1 MDFQAL
7 DEPRGDPILQV
18 MLAYRADTRP
28 GKIDLGVGI
37 FKDAAGQTPI
47 MAAVQ
52 QAGARLLADEET
64 KAYTAIPGDAG
75 FLSAMREMVLGDAV
89 PEKQV
94 VTSATTGGSQAV
106 RLLCDLIKVTS
117 PDATLWISDPSWPN
131 HPVISDGAGLKR
143 KTYRYFDS
151 ATRGVDCAA
160 MLADLEQAKR
170 GDIVLLH
177 ASCHNPTGAD
187 LSADDWAAL
196 ADLLEARG
204 LVAMIDNAYQGFGDG
219 LEEDAQPLRKLAA
232 RLPVVL
238 IATSCSK
245 NFGIYRERA
254 GLLLVTCRDES
265 VMPKLK
271 STMVD
276 LARRSYSFP
285 PDHGARLVTTIWND
299 ADLRQSWQSELE
311 ANRLQVSRNRQ
322 MLAEALRRESNS
334 DRFDFLAAH
343 RGMFSLLGATPAQVE
358 RLREEHGIYIIGDSR
373 MNVAGLVPKTIE
385 ALARAIVAVGV

>member
-1 MDFQAL
+1 L
-7 DEPRGDPILQV
+7 D
-18 MLAYRADTRP
+18 
-28 GKIDLGVGI
+28 
-37 FKDAAGQTPI
+37 
-47 MAAVQ
+47 
-52 QAGARLLADEET
+52 
-64 KAYTAIPGDAG
+64 KA
-75 FLSAMREMVLGDAV
+75 E
-89 PEKQV
+89 
-94 VTSATTGGSQAV
+94 
-106 RLLCDLIKVTS
+106 
-117 PDATLWISDPSWPN
+117 
-131 HPVISDGAGLKR
+131 
-143 KTYRYFDS
+143 
-151 ATRGVDCAA
+151 
-160 MLADLEQAKR
+160 R

-187 LSADDWAAL
+187 LSVDDWAAL

-219 LEEDAQPLRKLAA
+219 LEEDAQALRMLAA

-311 ANRLQVSRNRQ
+311 ENRLQVSRNRQ

-373 MNVAGLVPKTIE
+373 MNVAGLVPETIE